1 MSLKER
7 ILKAKFEI
15 ITGAIM
21 LIAGVVL
28 TMIFYD
34 KRYVQSGGM
43 YSLMF
48 GPVIA
53 GLFFIV
59 MGLFKKD

>member
-1 MSLKER
+1 MSFKER

-15 ITGAIM
+15 ISGAIM

-28 TMIFYD
+28 TLIFYD
-34 KRYVQSGGM
+34 SRYVQSGGM

-53 GLFFIV
+53 GVFFIV
-59 MGLFKKD
+59 MGLFKRE